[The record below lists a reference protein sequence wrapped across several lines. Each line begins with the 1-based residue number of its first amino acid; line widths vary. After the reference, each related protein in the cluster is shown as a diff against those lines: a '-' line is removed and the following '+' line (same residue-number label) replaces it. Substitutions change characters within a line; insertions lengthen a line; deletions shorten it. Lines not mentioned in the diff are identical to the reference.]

1 MNVIQLFLCLKC
13 MKMFFYEGELHNL
26 KCVMH
31 NFKIEERRKKVF
43 DEKNIYHTI
52 KSECYVFNNNY
63 YTD

>member
-1 MNVIQLFLCLKC
+1 MLEMHEDV
-13 MKMFFYEGELHNL
+13 FYEGELHNL

-31 NFKIEERRKKVF
+31 NFKIEERQKKVF